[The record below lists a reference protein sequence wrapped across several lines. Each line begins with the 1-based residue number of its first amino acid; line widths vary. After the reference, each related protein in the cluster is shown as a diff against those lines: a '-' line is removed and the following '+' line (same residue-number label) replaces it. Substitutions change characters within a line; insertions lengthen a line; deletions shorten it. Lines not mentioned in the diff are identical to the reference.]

1 MFEKALFESTHRTA
15 PRGRLR
21 FLAVA
26 VLAHLLALGA
36 LTAAQAWAVEPVEE
50 PTILIAGELGGY
62 LDAPEPVP
70 PPPRPAV
77 PRGSGPAVQPT
88 AIPDRLPPPDNGK
101 ISSETEERG
110 VEHGLDTGRRS
121 DTSIVTVVATP
132 LPTPT
137 PEPEDVPRVYKVG
150 GDVTAPVLVVRVDPV
165 YPAAA
170 RAVRKQG
177 DVRVRA
183 VIRAD
188 GTVDSV
194 ARLEDGVGF
203 GAFDAIRA
211 AVLLWRYQP
220 ARAGERAVPVWIDI
234 TVSFRLT

>member
-26 VLAHLLALGA
+26 LLAHLLALGA

-50 PTILIAGELGGY
+50 PTIFIACELGGY

-88 AIPDRLPPPDNGK
+88 AIPDRLPPPGQREDLVRN
-101 ISSETEERG
+101 RG
-110 VEHGLDTGRRS
+110 TGRR
-121 DTSIVTVVATP
+121 ARP
-132 LPTPT
+132 RHRPTKRH
-137 PEPEDVPRVYKVG
+137 EHRDGG
-150 GDVTAPVLVVRVDPV
+150 GDTPSHADTR
-165 YPAAA
+165 ARGRAA
-170 RAVRKQG
+170 RLQG
-177 DVRVRA
+177 RR
-183 VIRAD
+183 RRH
-188 GTVDSV
+188 G
-194 ARLEDGVGF
+194 ARPRRPGRSRLPRRRPCGPQAGRRPGPGRDPCRRDRRQRGPTRDGVGF
-203 GAFDAIRA
+203 GAFDAIRD

-220 ARAGERAVPVWIDI
+220 ARSGGRTVPVWIDI